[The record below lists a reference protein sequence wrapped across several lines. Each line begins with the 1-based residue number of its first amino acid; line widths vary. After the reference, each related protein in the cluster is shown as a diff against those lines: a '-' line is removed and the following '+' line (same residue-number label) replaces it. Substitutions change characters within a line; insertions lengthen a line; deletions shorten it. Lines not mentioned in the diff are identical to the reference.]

1 MTYIIFYS
9 VEHGNSC
16 NLSVFPIF
24 DNIATTE
31 YDLTGISLLDSDVRP
46 NILMIYYC
54 WSIELILGS
63 KYY

>member
-54 WSIELILGS
+54 
-63 KYY
+63 